1 MTASIDTAIHYP
13 TGDGQP
19 VAETFAHLYAIL
31 MTIEVLRLYLQ
42 GQQAIVLGNQFLYY
56 ERGQPQKRVAPD
68 VFVAFGVESGSRD
81 NFKTWEEGTVPSV
94 VFEMTS
100 PGTKK
105 EDDGNKKNLYA
116 QIGVAEY
123 WQFDPK
129 GDWIV
134 EKLRGYRLQSGEYQL
149 IADNVSLALG
159 LRLAVDESLVYSPTT
174 LIAFYRITTGEKLL
188 LPAEWQTKA
197 IDAERNALLA
207 RQEAID
213 AERNASLARQKAI
226 DAERNASLA
235 RQEAAI
241 SEAKNLEL
249 AAKLAAYKARFGLIE

>member
-105 EDDGNKKNLYA
+105 EDDVSKKSLYA

-197 IDAERNALLA
+197 IDAERNASLA
-207 RQEAID
+207 RQE
-213 AERNASLARQKAI
+213 AI

-249 AAKLAAYKARFGLIE
+249 AAKLAAYEARFGSLE